1 MTGAVRWVGVAAA
14 IVLPGLLLAQDST
27 GTIAGIVRDELGQPV
42 RNALVVIDAE
52 SETAQR
58 TRTNAEGRFRFL
70 DIRVGRRDV
79 QVVRLGFAPH
89 REWIEVTA
97 AGIEI
102 TVEMRRAPVLL
113 DTVAVRAARPGLYG
127 TVSTRGM
134 ELLPHEPRPLRGVI
148 VEVIDQPY
156 RATTDADGRFSLE
169 RLGEGAYSLLVR
181 LDRYQT
187 RMVPVY
193 VPPEG
198 GVDISVVLDSTIADW
213 QRRDDYQLR
222 EISHRMR
229 EAINPSA
236 LVGLHELVSPEGTTL
251 AEALRVAPSAL
262 SRGLLVRNDVTCI
275 YVNGLPRPGMVASDI
290 LASDVQAVEVYG
302 TMFRGRSQFT
312 QAPEI
317 PWPLGTFCG
326 TGTAQGPSR
335 NAGLGVSYNIVR
347 VLVVWTKQRR

>member
-1 MTGAVRWVGVAAA
+1 MRRLRWLVVSALISAPH
-14 IVLPGLLLAQDST
+14 VLGAQDST
-27 GTIAGIVRDELGQPV
+27 GTVAGIVRDELGQPV
-42 RNALVVIDAE
+42 HDALVVIDAE

-58 TRTNAEGRFRFL
+58 LRTSTAGRFRFVG
-70 DIRVGRRDV
+70 IRVGRRDL

-89 REWIEVTA
+89 REWIDVTT
-97 AGIEI
+97 AGIEV
-102 TVEMRRAPVLL
+102 TVEMRRAPLLL
-113 DTVAVRAARPGLYG
+113 DTVAVRATRPGLYG

-134 ELLPHEPRPLRGVI
+134 ELLPHDPRPLRGVI

-156 RATTDADGRFSLE
+156 RATTDAAGRFSLDK
-169 RLGEGAYSLLVR
+169 LGEGAYSLLVR

-213 QRRDDYQLR
+213 QRRDDTQLR

-229 EAINPSA
+229 EATNPSA

-275 YVNGLPRPGMVASDI
+275 YVNGFPRPGMIASDI
-290 LASDVQAVEVYG
+290 LASEVQAVEVYG
-302 TMFRGRSQFT
+302 TMMKGRSTGT
-312 QAPEI
+312 QAPEV
-317 PWPLGTFCG
+317 PWLLGTFCG
-326 TGTAQGPSR
+326 TGTFQGPGQ
-335 NAGLGVSYNIVR
+335 NYNKGISYNIAR